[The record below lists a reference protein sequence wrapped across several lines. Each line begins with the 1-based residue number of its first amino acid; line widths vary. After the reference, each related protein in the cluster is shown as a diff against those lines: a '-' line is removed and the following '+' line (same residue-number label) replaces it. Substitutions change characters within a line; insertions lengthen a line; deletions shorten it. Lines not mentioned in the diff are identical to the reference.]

1 MYSPLQLRCAFV
13 VGKAST
19 IISMPF
25 FSNTAIYR
33 LSHKCNGAARVF
45 QRAWRFAKLPF
56 GVDRFFPSLPQGWS
70 VSFGF
75 WIRFCVDEPYVPPSI
90 PNEQGYGG
98 HYRELDHSKNEVR
111 LIVLEPGQPSNRIVF
126 SAIHV
131 QLSEETDYEALSYCW
146 GSSDDSM
153 SCIWDG
159 VELRIPPNLHSGLQ
173 QLRLP
178 DRPRRLWVDALSID
192 QSNLHERSH
201 QVQMMSNIYRYAT
214 SVLIW
219 LGVEDEAGTAV
230 DGMEGLRF
238 FVNPGAEP
246 TSAPWY
252 NDTPE
257 RTSKGMRY
265 VLGAQWWKRI
275 WTVQEAALARDVQLF
290 CGPHTVRWKTDIDT
304 LRRIKFII
312 KFAATSPQ
320 WEKSIFHDV
329 NLNPLIEVIE
339 MQMREREEETGVR
352 YEKDILDVRYD
363 LRHRQS
369 VDPRDKLFAFLS
381 LAESRRMDWGGI
393 VNYNHTSERVHANFA
408 RILQQLYPGG
418 DVPLEWG
425 QGFL

>member
-1 MYSPLQLRCAFV
+1 
-13 VGKAST
+13 
-19 IISMPF
+19 
-25 FSNTAIYR
+25 
-33 LSHKCNGAARVF
+33 
-45 QRAWRFAKLPF
+45 
-56 GVDRFFPSLPQGWS
+56 
-70 VSFGF
+70 
-75 WIRFCVDEPYVPPSI
+75 
-90 PNEQGYGG
+90 NEI
-98 HYRELDHSKNEVR
+98 R
-111 LIVLEPGQPSNRIVF
+111 LIILEPGQPGDRIVF

-131 QLSEETDYEALSYCW
+131 QLSKETDYEALSYCW
-146 GSSDDSM
+146 GSSGNSK

-159 VELRIPPNLHSGLQ
+159 
-173 QLRLP
+173 LRLP

-192 QSNLHERSH
+192 QHNIGERHH

-219 LGVEDEAGTAV
+219 LGEEDEAGTAV
-230 DGMEGLRF
+230 NGMEGLRF
-238 FVNPGAEP
+238 FVNPGSEP

-252 NDTPE
+252 NDSPD

-304 LRRIKFII
+304 LRRIKFIT

-329 NLNPLIEVIE
+329 NLNPLVEVIE
-339 MQMREREEETGVR
+339 TQLREREEDNGGR

-369 VDPRDKLFAFLS
+369 SDPRDKLFAFMS
-381 LAESRRMDWGGI
+381 LAESRRIGLEGEDI
-393 VNYNHTSERVHANFA
+393 VDYTETSERVHAKFA
-408 RILQQLYPGG
+408 RILHQLYPGG